1 MTAIVNR
8 QLYAPVSIIL
18 HWGMLL
24 LIVVVYSCMLL
35 REYFPQGSD
44 IRNGLKTWHFML
56 GLSVLLLVI
65 VRIVSRLLNSRPAI
79 TPEPP
84 AWQMFVAKA
93 LHLALYAFMLA
104 MPIAGWLI
112 LSASGK
118 TIPFFGLE
126 IFALVG
132 PSKALAGQVKEV
144 HETIATIGYFL
155 IGVHAS
161 AALLHHYW
169 FKDNTL
175 LRMLPGKR

>member
-84 AWQMFVAKA
+84 AWQMFVARA